1 MSLTPTSLAAS
12 LAKWSG
18 VRPQGAHE
26 SLRKPENLTQ
36 KCTKLI
42 CMGTLWN
49 TLNFQIVLRLSRLT
63 CQETPHNSSRSR
75 GSGHFRPW
83 HRQLRDFAAAAGRTF
98 RHPGRRHCGA
108 PSGLGDKRRSHLNCT
123 TTSCL
128 LHPATLLHYTT
139 EETSN
144 VAKAWQKGGNG
155 NLLCWQHIRP
165 FSSLLFDLGS
175 TLSPRPNLF
184 FFSTFLPS
192 SDVMS
197 WPWHDQGKTAFHGF
211 PFSQTAPKNS
221 PSA

>member
-1 MSLTPTSLAAS
+1 MILTPTSLAAS

-26 SLRKPENLTQ
+26 NLRKPEISQ

-42 CMGTLWN
+42 CMGTL
-49 TLNFQIVLRLSRLT
+49 NFQFVLRLSRLT
-63 CQETPHNSSRSR
+63 CQETPCNSSRFR

-123 TTSCL
+123 TSCQGTKRKHGELLL
-128 LHPATLLHYTT
+128 LHCTTKEAAAANVKLCRRQHQPALLATHH
-139 EETSN
+139 
-144 VAKAWQKGGNG
+144 AIFA
-155 NLLCWQHIRP
+155 L
-165 FSSLLFDLGS
+165 LLFDS
-175 TLSPRPNLF
+175 TLGPRPNLF

-192 SDVMS
+192 SDIMS
-197 WPWHDQGKTAFHGF
+197 WPWHDQGKTIFLAAKQFLTV
-211 PFSQTAPKNS
+211 QVRE
-221 PSA
+221 

>member
-26 SLRKPENLTQ
+26 SLMKPENLTL
-36 KCTKLI
+36 KCTKLSMSWHI
-42 CMGTLWN
+42 PISSSTWEL
-49 TLNFQIVLRLSRLT
+49 LT
-63 CQETPHNSSRSR
+63 FQETPCNSERSR
-75 GSGHFRPW
+75 DSGRFRHW

-108 PSGLGDKRRSHLNCT
+108 PSGLGDKSPFHLNCT

-139 EETSN
+139 EETAN

-165 FSSLLFDLGS
+165 FSSLLFDLDS

-184 FFSTFLPS
+184 FFSTDLPS
-192 SDVMS
+192 SAVMS
-197 WPWHDQGKTAFHGF
+197 WPWHDQGRTAFHGF